1 MPAPLRKACHACRK
15 AKRPCVS
22 ELPKCPRCFEKGLEC
37 TYDLEPVAD
46 KDRRGPDPPPHR
58 QLVREPFPS
67 VVYDSIQAAHA
78 DAIKNYTTDGF
89 DPNYSLP
96 AVSSPEPFALAF
108 EQLNEIP
115 FATFQLRST
124 PFIHSQILSSKW
136 QGSMDHEPQTRESQL
151 TSTAG
156 LFKFM
161 ENEQRRLLALDI
173 ESLPFSDFLANFH
186 RLMAILVAS
195 MLNKVRGQA
204 EVSAFQALRDL
215 FPRWTQHFHA
225 HLPRRLDS
233 ELSAWQAW
241 TLAETTRRTII
252 FALMVEVILEMIYRG
267 FFYYRPMV
275 ESLPFDART
284 GVWEASTE
292 AEWQTAIAEHGG
304 AECSLIS
311 WHEFI
316 ESGGPEPRKEYDGML
331 QRLLL
336 IGYFS
341 KAAVVH
347 DAEA

>member
-15 AKRPCVS
+15 AKRPCRN
-22 ELPKCPRCFEKGLEC
+22 ELPKCPRCFAKGLKC
-37 TYDLEPVAD
+37 TYDLEPVTN
-46 KDRRGPDPPPHR
+46 KERHGPDPPPHR

-78 DAIKNYTTDGF
+78 DAIKNYTPDGF
-89 DPNYSLP
+89 DPHYSLP
-96 AVSSPEPFALAF
+96 VVSSPEPFALAF
-108 EQLNEIP
+108 EKLNEIP

-136 QGSMDHEPQTRESQL
+136 QDSMDHEPRTRESQL
-151 TSTAG
+151 TSTTG
-156 LFKFM
+156 LTKFM
-161 ENEQRRLLALDI
+161 EDEQRRLLALDI

-225 HLPRRLDS
+225 HLPRRLDP

-252 FALMVEVILEMIYRG
+252 FTLMVEVLLEMIYRG

-316 ESGGPEPRKEYDGML
+316 ERGGPEPRKEYDGML

-347 DAEA
+347 DAKA